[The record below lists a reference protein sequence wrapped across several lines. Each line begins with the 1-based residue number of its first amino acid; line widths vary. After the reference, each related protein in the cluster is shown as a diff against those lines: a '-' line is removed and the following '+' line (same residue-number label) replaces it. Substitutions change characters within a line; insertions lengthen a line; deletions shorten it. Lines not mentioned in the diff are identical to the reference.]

1 MAEFNEDYQYN
12 SCISRGICSLSPRVS
27 AMQTVVV
34 LYLRL
39 FAKFALEI
47 RDKIVI
53 NEEIKF
59 FILNVISIT
68 IYNLEFNEDTYQL
81 VLKGFD
87 KYLADII
94 NVYFSEKTVEN
105 TELEI
110 EHEKVL
116 NLFKETE
123 DVISSIKFG
132 ERVFQ
137 KSQKTIPG
145 KIRDMYNI
153 LLVISKSLSINIL
166 DLNTYSEQFEEGF
179 NIILEILSLMDMEG
193 QSVDILKSK
202 INDLALIDNKAME
215 LLRETQEKRYGKQIN
230 VEVSYSTVP
239 NKAVLVVGSNIREL
253 ENVLEQ
259 LMGENIDVY
268 THDEMM
274 LAHTFPKFSEYK
286 NLKGQFGQGV
296 ENCLLDFATFPG
308 PIIFTKHS
316 LHNTE
321 NLYRGLLFTTDLAT
335 SKGVMQIK
343 ENNFK
348 EVILMA
354 KKSKGFKNGKPCESV
369 SIGYDEK
376 YIEDLIARSI
386 SSGQYKKVFIIG
398 LDEYSIEQKA
408 YFEKLVKLT
417 PQDVLILS
425 FSYNIEKENLIF
437 INACFDNY
445 SIMRIFKFVNKY
457 NLPTT
462 VFVPKCDRN
471 TVSQMIYLV
480 SFSNVQVYVGKCTPI
495 LLNPSLIKTMELE
508 FKIKNITSAKNDLQ
522 NILST

>member
-34 LYLRL
+34 LYLRS

-179 NIILEILSLMDMEG
+179 NIILEILLRK
-193 QSVDILKSK
+193 IL
-202 INDLALIDNKAME
+202 ILFVA
-215 LLRETQEKRYGKQIN
+215 R
-230 VEVSYSTVP
+230 
-239 NKAVLVVGSNIREL
+239 VL
-253 ENVLEQ
+253 
-259 LMGENIDVY
+259 D
-268 THDEMM
+268 
-274 LAHTFPKFSEYK
+274 FP
-286 NLKGQFGQGV
+286 LKG
-296 ENCLLDFATFPG
+296 
-308 PIIFTKHS
+308 
-316 LHNTE
+316 
-321 NLYRGLLFTTDLAT
+321 
-335 SKGVMQIK
+335 
-343 ENNFK
+343 
-348 EVILMA
+348 
-354 KKSKGFKNGKPCESV
+354 
-369 SIGYDEK
+369 
-376 YIEDLIARSI
+376 
-386 SSGQYKKVFIIG
+386 
-398 LDEYSIEQKA
+398 
-408 YFEKLVKLT
+408 
-417 PQDVLILS
+417 
-425 FSYNIEKENLIF
+425 
-437 INACFDNY
+437 
-445 SIMRIFKFVNKY
+445 
-457 NLPTT
+457 
-462 VFVPKCDRN
+462 
-471 TVSQMIYLV
+471 
-480 SFSNVQVYVGKCTPI
+480 
-495 LLNPSLIKTMELE
+495 
-508 FKIKNITSAKNDLQ
+508 
-522 NILST
+522 